1 MLVAIYIIA
10 FVVAVFILVLVH
22 ECGHFLAAR
31 CCNVKVERFSLGF
44 GKPLYKWRRNESG
57 TEYVI
62 APILLGGYV
71 KFLDTRE
78 TKQQCANA
86 FDRKP
91 ILQRLVIIMA
101 GPIANVLLAMVM
113 FWVINI
119 HGFVLPKPIIG
130 KIMSNS
136 IASLTAMQ
144 PGQEII
150 AIDQRKTSSWED
162 VIVGLFARLGDNTNL
177 HITTRSL
184 TQTHTYNLKLKN
196 WHSDTYAPNPLLDFG
211 IVPYTPK
218 VLPIINDVV
227 KNSPAEKFGLLKNDR
242 IIAVAG
248 KRINNWEDFI
258 KLVQQYPEQKLQLQ
272 LIRAGKA
279 INLTVL
285 TDWKFGVGLQKI
297 GFLGVGSLPIVW
309 PKSMLREYKYAPW
322 PALKVA
328 WQKILLYVDL
338 NYIVFSKL
346 ITGKISFNI
355 LGGPISIFT
364 ASGQAL
370 GQGLI
375 MFLKFLAIISLSL
388 ALINLLPLPGLD
400 GGYIILLLIEAIMRK
415 PLSMR
420 LQLLILRL
428 GIIFFVVLILQ
439 VTLNDLQR
447 MF

>member
-1 MLVAIYIIA
+1 MVAAIYILA
-10 FVVAVFILVLVH
+10 FVVVVFILVLTH
-22 ECGHFLAAR
+22 EFGHFLVAR
-31 CCNVKVERFSLGF
+31 LCNVKVKRFSLGF
-44 GKPLYKWRRNESG
+44 GKPFYKWQGRKSG
-57 TEYVI
+57 TEYVV

-91 ILQRLVIIMA
+91 IIQRLAIIMA
-101 GPIANVLLAMVM
+101 GPGANIFLALVI
-113 FWVINI
+113 FWMIYI

-130 KIMSNS
+130 KIMPNS
-136 IASLTAMQ
+136 IASLAAMQ

-162 VIVGLFARLGDNTNL
+162 VIIGLFARLGDKTTL
-177 HITTRSL
+177 HITTKLQTYSL
-184 TQTHTYNLKLKN
+184 NLKN
-196 WHSDTYAPNPLLDFG
+196 WRPDAYAPNPLLDFG
-211 IVPYTPK
+211 IVGYTPK
-218 VLPIINDVV
+218 VLPIINSIV
-227 KNSPAEKFGLLKNDR
+227 KNSPAEKFGLQKNDR

-258 KLVQQYPEQKLQLQ
+258 KLIQQYPEQKLQLQ
-272 LIRAGKA
+272 LMRAGKT

-285 TDWKFGVGLQKI
+285 TAWKLGAGLQKI

-309 PKSMLREYKYAPW
+309 PKSMLREYKYAFW

-328 WQKILLYVDL
+328 WQKMLLYVDL

-364 ASGQAL
+364 ASSQAL

-375 MFLKFLAIISLSL
+375 MFLGFLAIISLSL

-400 GGYIILLLIEAIMRK
+400 GGYIILLLLEAIMRK